1 MILTQVS
8 AVQSIN
14 ILLAEEECENC
25 ISSIPRVENP
35 VQDNCKSTHVSRR
48 NNDSED
54 SKSMYISYP
63 I

>member
-14 ILLAEEECENC
+14 ILSEEEECEYC
-25 ISSIPRVENP
+25 ISNIPRVENP
-35 VQDNCKSTHVSRR
+35 VQDTCTSTHVSRR

>member
-1 MILTQVS
+1 M
-8 AVQSIN
+8 N
-14 ILLAEEECENC
+14 ISN
-25 ISSIPRVENP
+25 IPRVANP
-35 VQDNCKSTHVSRR
+35 VQDTCKSTRVSRR